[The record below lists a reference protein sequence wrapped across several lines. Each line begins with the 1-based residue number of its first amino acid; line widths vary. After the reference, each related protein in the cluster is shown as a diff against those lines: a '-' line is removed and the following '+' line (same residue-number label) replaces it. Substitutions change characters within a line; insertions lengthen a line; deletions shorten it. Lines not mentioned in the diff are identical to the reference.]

1 GGWWG
6 MVDALGA
13 RDGRVTQTVMIG
25 VTAIGVFF
33 AQVLPSVAGDGIR
46 AWLLAR
52 RGCDW
57 RNTVI
62 SVVLDRAI
70 GAGLLLALGF
80 AILLL
85 PSGLTALGGYRD
97 VVLVVY
103 GGLLLAGALGL
114 LLAPRIATLLARCG
128 FSGWFARWGG
138 DARRV
143 VLGPRGPVIV
153 ALGCLIHVLTIA
165 VVWSVARA
173 QGLALPVS
181 DAAVL
186 FTVMIG
192 VGLLPLSI
200 SGWGL
205 RE

>member
-57 RNTVI
+57 RNAVI

-80 AILLL
+80 AILLF

-103 GGLLLAGALGL
+103 AASLLAGALGL
-114 LLAPRIATLLARCG
+114 LLAPRIATLLARWRY
-128 FSGWFARWGG
+128 SRWFARLAV

-143 VLGPRGPVIV
+143 VLGPTAPV
-153 ALGCLIHVLTIA
+153 
-165 VVWSVARA
+165 
-173 QGLALPVS
+173 
-181 DAAVL
+181 
-186 FTVMIG
+186 
-192 VGLLPLSI
+192 
-200 SGWGL
+200 
-205 RE
+205 